1 MATKETVYCATCQH
15 CKVFNQY
22 NTTGESYARKVRC
35 AGGHWRTPG
44 GTHKSYFEHTLLSRQ
59 VEECPNYTSNGDSRE
74 DDLALVKNL
83 KQTLPRKKIIFTT
96 RSTNGR

>member
-22 NTTGESYARKVRC
+22 NTTGESYTRKVRC
-35 AGGHWRTPG
+35 VKKQW
-44 GTHKSYFEHTLLSRQ
+44 KSDKGEMKYFYHTLLRRQ
-59 VEECPNYTSNGDSRE
+59 VEGCAHYNSTGETRE
-74 DDLALVKNL
+74 EDQALIKNL